1 MALSLSDTSVL
12 IIEEGNAIETAL
24 TETELALSVAKTGG
38 EAIDKYAEMNHVN
51 MVVFLDIE
59 MSDMTWQDILTQLY
73 AISVVPNIVLVDKFD
88 TIEHSVTSSRLGAA
102 DYIVAPIDKDTL
114 IHSIMKYL
122 ANPVSQKKLNDAFY
136 KDEVWSRNELPEL
149 ESLVEVKIIENFH
162 QIIKDRLALLENNGE
177 KHDLLD
183 HFAAR
188 FGEEL
193 ELKNY
198 VEIIEAYL
206 GHPIT
211 ELIKAS
217 VLVIEDEDMYR
228 EAAKEILLDQFK
240 PILAADGEQALAAM
254 TQEPDIPLVL
264 LDVYLPDIKGTE
276 LYPKLRNI
284 NPAAAVVVFTAFEE
298 SDIALKLIREGAYNY
313 INKPYK
319 ELDLWNMLCRAW
331 IKHTWPFY
339 ENKIEIQELSFA
351 QRLYF
356 MNYLFNKRRDQDQPI
371 YINDVY
377 SLFPELLEEI

>member
-24 TETELALSVAKTGG
+24 SGTELSLNIAKTGG

-73 AISVVPNIVLVDKFD
+73 AMSVVPNIVLIDKVD
-88 TIEHSVTSSRLGAA
+88 TIENSVTSSRLGAS
-102 DYIVAPIDKDTL
+102 DYIVAPVDKDTL

-122 ANPVSQKKLNDAFY
+122 QNPVSQKKLNDAFY

-162 QIIKDRLALLENNGE
+162 QIIKERLALLESNGE
-177 KHDLLD
+177 KNDLLD
-183 HFAAR
+183 YFAPR

-193 ELKNY
+193 DLTDY
-198 VEIIEAYL
+198 VTIIEEYL
-206 GHPIT
+206 GHAIT
-211 ELIKAS
+211 DLNKAR

-228 EAAKEILLDQFK
+228 EAAKEILIDQFN
-240 PILAADGEQALAAM
+240 PILAADGNEALAAM

-264 LDVYLPDIKGTE
+264 LDVYLPDIKGTD

-284 NPAAAVVVFTAFEE
+284 NPSAAVVVFTAFEE
-298 SDIALKLIREGAYNY
+298 SDIALELIREGAYNY
-313 INKPYK
+313 INKPYE
-319 ELDLWNMLCRAW
+319 ELDLWHMLCRAW
-331 IKHTWPFY
+331 VKHTWPFY

-356 MNYLFNKRRDQDQPI
+356 LNYLFNKRRDQDEPLF
-371 YINDVY
+371 INDIY
-377 SLFPELLEEI
+377 SLFPELLDEL